1 MIRSTNRE
9 LNEYDIVRQAE
20 HVAAVWK
27 VVEAALPG
35 YWDLFVKAAHEKSPA
50 GKLAAKFGGGG
61 PVKEGAVVAKV
72 FEEAVESYE
81 KEAEKYRHF
90 FDPGAMDEYYD
101 DPNAFKQ
108 GLSRDVPVIANTLRQ
123 RHAELKEWQMHF
135 RSSRPKDLLEVFT
148 NVLDFRAEWSKTHS
162 PKKYADFDAPA
173 DFGLDELDD
182 DETMS
187 LVNVVGMG
195 IKSIILHHL
204 DPERLPP
211 RGRAGLYGLFFL
223 SDKQHFGLPSKSS
236 EFLMIND
243 VNTTSDGSMIMDQ
256 NYWYPYGTFS
266 LYALRVFRWI
276 EQRSKTAGFT
286 VDPKVRYVYVDRFFE
301 SVCDQHVADL
311 KTMRAHERFE
321 VPA

>member
-1 MIRSTNRE
+1 MIRSTNQE
-9 LNEYDIVRQAE
+9 LNEYDIVRQPE

-27 VVEAALPG
+27 LVEPAIPK
-35 YWDLFVKAAHEKSPA
+35 YWDLFVKAVLEKSA
-50 GKLAAKFGGGG
+50 TGKLAAKFGGGV
-61 PVKEGAVVAKV
+61 PLKEGALVAKV
-72 FEEAVESYE
+72 FEKSVESYE
-81 KEAEKYRHF
+81 KEAEKYRRF
-90 FDPGAMDEYYD
+90 FDPDSMDEYYD

-135 RSSRPKDLLEVFT
+135 RSARPKDLLEVFT
-148 NVLDFRAEWSKTHS
+148 NVLDFRTDWSKTHP
-162 PKKYADFDAPA
+162 PKKYADYDVPS

-223 SDKQHFGLPSKSS
+223 SGKQHFGLPSKSS

-243 VNTTSDGSMIMDQ
+243 VNKTSDGSMIMDQ

-266 LYALRVFRWI
+266 VYAMRVFRWI
-276 EQRSKTAGFT
+276 EQRAKTAGFT
-286 VDPKVRYVYVDRFFE
+286 VDPKMRFVYVDRFFE
-301 SVCDQHVADL
+301 SVCDQHGEDL

-321 VPA
+321 IPA